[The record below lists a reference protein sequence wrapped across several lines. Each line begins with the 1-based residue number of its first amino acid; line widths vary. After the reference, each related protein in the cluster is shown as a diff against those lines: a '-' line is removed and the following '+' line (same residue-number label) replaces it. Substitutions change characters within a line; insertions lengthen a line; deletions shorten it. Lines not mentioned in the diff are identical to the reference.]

1 MASAL
6 RKMTSVGADVRQ
18 IAALLQ
24 AKAPKGHMLAY
35 ITPQEAALLKAEG
48 GSGKP
53 QADTGIP
60 SFEVGATGGLAYD
73 DSGPGNVVSDSGDG
87 GYVGEP
93 QQVIAQN
100 SDLYPAGQF
109 SNTPGL
115 MSNFYPSGEKRYGF
129 YGPRLD
135 GSQPSTSRSI
145 SAPPPPE
152 ISIFGNQPVNYQ
164 AEFGGAPI
172 PEIPSTYAQV
182 GQPTT
187 TAELQALA
195 GRLGPTGEAPKT
207 PAEGGY
213 ADQLSKALGISKGDL
228 AKLGITGVQA
238 VLGGKQA
245 TQAREAGQAGKR
257 DIQAVAAPYQAK
269 GQELQAAAQR
279 GELTPTGQQAIA
291 AARAQAAQGAE
302 RRGGVGAQQM
312 EAQVQALRNQL
323 LQQQYDYGLKL
334 SGIGDQMALGAI
346 RTGMQ
351 ADQYANQLTS
361 SYFNNIARIA
371 AGTPPAAT
379 PGAT

>member
-24 AKAPKGHMLAY
+24 AKAPQGHMLAY
-35 ITPQEAALLKAEG
+35 ITPKEAALLKAEG

-53 QADTGIP
+53 DAETGIP
-60 SFEVGATGGLAYD
+60 SFQEEYGGNEFYSVADMPQESYAGPSSEADTVGFQ
-73 DSGPGNVVSDSGDG
+73 P
-87 GYVGEP
+87 
-93 QQVIAQN
+93 
-100 SDLYPAGQF
+100 QF
-109 SNTPGL
+109 SET
-115 MSNFYPSGEKRYGF
+115 
-129 YGPRLD
+129 
-135 GSQPSTSRSI
+135 I

-152 ISIFGNQPVNYQ
+152 ISTFPMGSQFEPTITQDAAP
-164 AEFGGAPI
+164 API
-172 PEIPSTYAQV
+172 APGLSAPVPADIQQYMDI
-182 GQPTT
+182 G
-187 TAELQALA
+187 A
-195 GRLGPTGEAPKT
+195 GRATALPDQAPTQDIGLMDRAAKAT
-207 PAEGGY
+207 G
-213 ADQLSKALGISKGDL
+213 LSKDTL
-228 AKLGITGVQA
+228 ARLGITGVQA
-238 VLGGKQA
+238 LLGGRQA
-245 TQAREAGQAGKR
+245 AQAAEAGQAGKR
-257 DIQAVAAPYQAK
+257 EIQAVAAPYQAK

-312 EAQVQALRNQL
+312 EAQVQALRQQL

-371 AGTPPAAT
+371 AGTPTARAE
-379 PGAT
+379 A

>member
-6 RKMTSVGADVRQ
+6 RKMTGVGADVRQ

-53 QADTGIP
+53 HADTGVP
-60 SFEVGATGGLAYD
+60 SFENEDAGNEFYSVGDVPQESYGG
-73 DSGPGNVVSDSGDG
+73 
-87 GYVGEP
+87 
-93 QQVIAQN
+93 
-100 SDLYPAGQF
+100 
-109 SNTPGL
+109 
-115 MSNFYPSGEKRYGF
+115 
-129 YGPRLD
+129 
-135 GSQPSTSRSI
+135 PSTEADTVGSAPQVSETI
-145 SAPPPPE
+145 SAAPPPE
-152 ISIFGNQPVNYQ
+152 ISTFPTGSQFETPTAPV
-164 AEFGGAPI
+164 AP
-172 PEIPSTYAQV
+172 
-182 GQPTT
+182 G
-187 TAELQALA
+187 LA
-195 GRLGPTGEAPKT
+195 GAT
-207 PAEGGY
+207 PADIQQYMDIGAGR
-213 ADQLSKALGISKGDL
+213 ATALPDQAPAQDVGLMDKAAKATGLSKDTL
-228 AKLGITGVQA
+228 ARLGITGVQA
-238 VLGGKQA
+238 LLGGRQA
-245 TQAREAGQAGKR
+245 TQAREAGQAGKQE
-257 DIQAVAAPYQAK
+257 IQAVAAPYQAK

-279 GELTPTGQQAIA
+279 GELTPTGQQAIQ

-361 SYFNNIARIA
+361 AYFNNIARIA
-371 AGTPPAAT
+371 AGTPTARAE
-379 PGAT
+379 G

>member
-24 AKAPKGHMLAY
+24 AKAPQGHMLAY
-35 ITPQEAALLKAEG
+35 ITPQEAALLKAQG
-48 GSGKP
+48 GSGEP
-53 QADTGIP
+53 DPETGIP
-60 SFEVGATGGLAYD
+60 SFQDEYGGNEFYSVADMPQESYAGTSSEADTVGFQ
-73 DSGPGNVVSDSGDG
+73 P
-87 GYVGEP
+87 
-93 QQVIAQN
+93 
-100 SDLYPAGQF
+100 QF
-109 SNTPGL
+109 SET
-115 MSNFYPSGEKRYGF
+115 
-129 YGPRLD
+129 
-135 GSQPSTSRSI
+135 I
-145 SAPPPPE
+145 SAAPPPE
-152 ISIFGNQPVNYQ
+152 ISTFPMGSQFEPTITQDVAP
-164 AEFGGAPI
+164 API
-172 PEIPSTYAQV
+172 APGLNAPVPADIQQYMDI
-182 GQPTT
+182 G
-187 TAELQALA
+187 A
-195 GRLGPTGEAPKT
+195 GRATALPDLAPAQDLGLMDRAAKATG
-207 PAEGGY
+207 
-213 ADQLSKALGISKGDL
+213 LSKDTL
-228 AKLGITGVQA
+228 ARLGITGVQA
-238 VLGGKQA
+238 LLGGRQA
-245 TQAREAGQAGKR
+245 AQAREAGQAGR
-257 DIQAVAAPYQAK
+257 REIQAVAAPYQAK

-279 GELTPTGQQAIA
+279 GELTPTGQQAIQ

-312 EAQVQALRNQL
+312 EAQVQALRTQL

>member
-53 QADTGIP
+53 HEDTGVP
-60 SFEVGATGGLAYD
+60 SFEVGATGGDSYGEYYD
-73 DSGPGNVVSDSGDG
+73 NTSAPVESYSGPSGAEESATVGLPPQDS
-87 GYVGEP
+87 E
-93 QQVIAQN
+93 
-100 SDLYPAGQF
+100 
-109 SNTPGL
+109 T
-115 MSNFYPSGEKRYGF
+115 
-129 YGPRLD
+129 
-135 GSQPSTSRSI
+135 I
-145 SAPPPPE
+145 SAAPPPE
-152 ISIFGNQPVNYQ
+152 ISIFGNQPVDYQ
-164 AEFGGAPI
+164 AEFGGAPV
-172 PEIPSTYAQV
+172 PAIPSTMREA

-187 TAELQALA
+187 TAELQTLA
-195 GRLGPTGEAPKT
+195 GRLGPTGEAAKPA
-207 PAEGGY
+207 AEGGY
-213 ADQLSKALGISKGDL
+213 ADQLSKALGISKDTLG
-228 AKLGITGVQA
+228 KLGVGLAQGLLTG
-238 VLGGKQA
+238 KTA
-245 TQAREAGQAGKR
+245 TQAKEEGQAGKR
-257 DIQAVAAPYQAK
+257 EIQAVAAPYQAK

-302 RRGGVGAQQM
+302 RRGGVGAQQT

-361 SYFNNIARIA
+361 SYFSNIARIA
-371 AGTPPAAT
+371 AGTPTAAT

>member
-6 RKMTSVGADVRQ
+6 RKMTGIGADVRQ

-53 QADTGIP
+53 HSDTGIP
-60 SFEVGATGGLAYD
+60 SFEVGATGGESYGDYYD
-73 DSGPGNVVSDSGDG
+73 NTAAPVESYSGPSGAEESATVG
-87 GYVGEP
+87 LPGY
-93 QQVIAQN
+93 
-100 SDLYPAGQF
+100 
-109 SNTPGL
+109 
-115 MSNFYPSGEKRYGF
+115 
-129 YGPRLD
+129 
-135 GSQPSTSRSI
+135 GSETI
-145 SAPPPPE
+145 SAAPPPE
-152 ISIFGNQPVNYQ
+152 ISIFGNAPVNYQ
-164 AEFGGAPI
+164 AEFGGAPV
-172 PEIPSTYAQV
+172 PETPATYAEV
-182 GQPTT
+182 GQPITT
-187 TAELQALA
+187 PELRTLA
-195 GRLGPTGEAPKT
+195 GRLGPTGEAVKPEK
-207 PAEGGY
+207 PY
-213 ADQLSKALGISKGDL
+213 ADRLSEALGISKGDL

-238 VLGGKQA
+238 ALGGRQA
-245 TQAREAGQAGKR
+245 AQAREAGQAGKR
-257 DIQAVAAPYQAK
+257 EIQAVAAPYQAK

-302 RRGGVGAQQM
+302 RRGGVGAQQT

-371 AGTPPAAT
+371 AGTPTAT

>member
-6 RKMTSVGADVRQ
+6 RKMTGIGADVRQ

-24 AKAPKGHMLAY
+24 AKAPQGHMLAY

-60 SFEVGATGGLAYD
+60 SFEVGATGGESYGEYYD
-73 DSGPGNVVSDSGDG
+73 NTSAPVESYSGPSGAEEAATVGLPPQVS
-87 GYVGEP
+87 E
-93 QQVIAQN
+93 
-100 SDLYPAGQF
+100 
-109 SNTPGL
+109 T
-115 MSNFYPSGEKRYGF
+115 
-129 YGPRLD
+129 
-135 GSQPSTSRSI
+135 I
-145 SAPPPPE
+145 SAAPPPE

-164 AEFGGAPI
+164 TEFGGAPI
-172 PEIPSTYAQV
+172 PETPSTYAQA

-187 TAELQALA
+187 TAELQTLA
-195 GRLGPTGEAPKT
+195 GRLGPTGEAAKPA
-207 PAEGGY
+207 AEGGY

-238 VLGGKQA
+238 VLGSRQA
-245 TQAREAGQAGKR
+245 AQARDASQAGRR

-291 AARAQAAQGAE
+291 AARAQAAQGAQA
-302 RRGGVGAQQM
+302 RGGVGAQQT

-371 AGTPPAAT
+371 AGTPTAT

>member
-53 QADTGIP
+53 QEDTGIP
-60 SFEVGATGGLAYD
+60 SFQPLDMTEQDMGAGQQPQESY
-73 DSGPGNVVSDSGDG
+73 SGPSSEASTVGSAPQVS
-87 GYVGEP
+87 E
-93 QQVIAQN
+93 
-100 SDLYPAGQF
+100 
-109 SNTPGL
+109 T
-115 MSNFYPSGEKRYGF
+115 
-129 YGPRLD
+129 
-135 GSQPSTSRSI
+135 I

-172 PEIPSTYAQV
+172 PEIPSTYAQA

-187 TAELQALA
+187 TAELQTLA
-195 GRLGPTGEAPKT
+195 GRLGPTGEAAKPA
-207 PAEGGY
+207 AEGGY

-238 VLGGKQA
+238 VLGGRQA
-245 TQAREAGQAGKR
+245 TQAREAGQAGKQE
-257 DIQAVAAPYQAK
+257 IQAVAAPYQAK

-291 AARAQAAQGAE
+291 AARAQAAQGAQA
-302 RRGGVGAQQM
+302 RGGVGAQQT
-312 EAQVQALRNQL
+312 EAQVQALRQQL

>member
-6 RKMTSVGADVRQ
+6 RKMTGVGADVRQ

-53 QADTGIP
+53 QEDTGIP
-60 SFEVGATGGLAYD
+60 SFENEDAGNEFYSVGDAPQETQAGGSEQQFVD
-73 DSGPGNVVSDSGDG
+73 TVS
-87 GYVGEP
+87 
-93 QQVIAQN
+93 A
-100 SDLYPAGQF
+100 A
-109 SNTPGL
+109 
-115 MSNFYPSGEKRYGF
+115 
-129 YGPRLD
+129 
-135 GSQPSTSRSI
+135 
-145 SAPPPPE
+145 PPPE
-152 ISIFGNQPVNYQ
+152 ISGSQPYTSLTV
-164 AEFGGAPI
+164 GGR
-172 PEIPSTYAQV
+172 
-182 GQPTT
+182 
-187 TAELQALA
+187 ELQPSEYEGALDRLSAGGMPAAPVAPGLA
-195 GRLGPTGEAPKT
+195 GAT
-207 PAEGGY
+207 PADIQQYMDIGAGR
-213 ADQLSKALGISKGDL
+213 ATALPDQAPAQDVGLMDKAAKATGLSKDTL
-228 AKLGITGVQA
+228 ARLGITGVQA
-238 VLGGKQA
+238 LLGGRQA
-245 TQAREAGQAGKR
+245 TQAREAGQAGKQE
-257 DIQAVAAPYQAK
+257 IQAVAAPYQAK

-279 GELTPTGQQAIA
+279 GELTPTGQQAIQ
-291 AARAQAAQGAE
+291 AARAQAAQGIE
-302 RRGGVGAQQM
+302 RRGGVGAQQI

>member
-24 AKAPKGHMLAY
+24 AKAPQGHMLAY
-35 ITPQEAALLKAEG
+35 ITPQEAALLKAQG
-48 GSGKP
+48 GSGEI

-60 SFEVGATGGLAYD
+60 SFEVGATGGESYGEYYD
-73 DSGPGNVVSDSGDG
+73 NTSAPLESYSGPSGAEESATVG
-87 GYVGEP
+87 LPGY
-93 QQVIAQN
+93 
-100 SDLYPAGQF
+100 
-109 SNTPGL
+109 
-115 MSNFYPSGEKRYGF
+115 
-129 YGPRLD
+129 
-135 GSQPSTSRSI
+135 GSETI
-145 SAPPPPE
+145 SAAPPPE

-164 AEFGGAPI
+164 TEFGGKYEPAPAPI
-172 PEIPSTYAQV
+172 APGLSVPVPADIQQYMDI
-182 GQPTT
+182 G
-187 TAELQALA
+187 A
-195 GRLGPTGEAPKT
+195 GRATALPDLAPAQDLGLMDRAAQATG
-207 PAEGGY
+207 
-213 ADQLSKALGISKGDL
+213 LSKDTL
-228 AKLGITGVQA
+228 ARLGITGVQA
-238 VLGGKQA
+238 LLGGRQA
-245 TQAREAGQAGKR
+245 AQAREASQTGKR
-257 DIQAVAAPYQAK
+257 EIQAVAAPYQAK

-279 GELTPTGQQAIA
+279 GELTPTGQQAIQ

-312 EAQVQALRNQL
+312 EAQVQALRTQL

-371 AGTPPAAT
+371 AGTPPAT

>member
-60 SFEVGATGGLAYD
+60 SFENEFEMTEQDMG
-73 DSGPGNVVSDSGDG
+73 
-87 GYVGEP
+87 
-93 QQVIAQN
+93 
-100 SDLYPAGQF
+100 AGQVP
-109 SNTPGL
+109 T
-115 MSNFYPSGEKRYGF
+115 
-129 YGPRLD
+129 D
-135 GSQPSTSRSI
+135 AGSSMPVDTSVGSAPQISETI

-152 ISIFGNQPVNYQ
+152 ISISQTQPVDYQ

-172 PEIPSTYAQV
+172 PAIPSTMQEA

-187 TAELQALA
+187 TAELQTLA
-195 GRLGPTGEAPKT
+195 GRLGPTGEVPQAPPQKS
-207 PAEGGY
+207 A
-213 ADQLSKALGISKGDL
+213 ADRLSDALGISKGDL
-228 AKLGITGVQA
+228 GKLGVAGVQGL
-238 VLGGKQA
+238 LGGRQA
-245 TQAREAGQAGKR
+245 AQAAEAGQAGKR
-257 DIQAVAAPYQAK
+257 EIQAVAAPYQAK

-291 AARAQAAQGAE
+291 AARAQAAQGAQA
-302 RRGGVGAQQM
+302 RGGVGAQQI

-351 ADQYANQLTS
+351 ADQYANQLTAT
-361 SYFNNIARIA
+361 YFNNMTRTIF
-371 AGTPPAAT
+371 GSPTET
-379 PGAT
+379 KPGVR

>member
-53 QADTGIP
+53 QEDTGIP
-60 SFEVGATGGLAYD
+60 SFENEFEMTEQDMG
-73 DSGPGNVVSDSGDG
+73 
-87 GYVGEP
+87 
-93 QQVIAQN
+93 
-100 SDLYPAGQF
+100 AGQVPTDAN
-109 SNTPGL
+109 SSMPVDT
-115 MSNFYPSGEKRYGF
+115 SV
-129 YGPRLD
+129 
-135 GSQPSTSRSI
+135 GSAPEISPTI

-152 ISIFGNQPVNYQ
+152 ISTFPTGSQFETPTAPV
-164 AEFGGAPI
+164 AP
-172 PEIPSTYAQV
+172 
-182 GQPTT
+182 G
-187 TAELQALA
+187 LA
-195 GRLGPTGEAPKT
+195 GAT
-207 PAEGGY
+207 PADIQQYMDIGAGRSTALPDQEGPQKGY
-213 ADQLSKALGISKGDL
+213 ADKLSEALGISKGDL
-228 AKLGITGVQA
+228 GKLGVAGIQGL
-238 VLGGKQA
+238 LGGRQA
-245 TQAREAGQAGKR
+245 AQAAEAGQAGKR
-257 DIQAVAAPYQAK
+257 EIQAVAAPYQAK

-291 AARAQAAQGAE
+291 AARAQAAQGAQA
-302 RRGGVGAQQM
+302 RGGVGAQQI

-351 ADQYANQLTS
+351 ADQYANQLTA
-361 SYFNNIARIA
+361 SYFSNIARIA
-371 AGTPPAAT
+371 AGTPTAT
-379 PGAT
+379 RTEVTYGTS

>member
-1 MASAL
+1 
-6 RKMTSVGADVRQ
+6 MTGVGADVRQ

-53 QADTGIP
+53 HADTGVP
-60 SFEVGATGGLAYD
+60 SFENEDAGNEFYSVGDMPQDSYAGPSSEAETVGL
-73 DSGPGNVVSDSGDG
+73 PPQVS
-87 GYVGEP
+87 E
-93 QQVIAQN
+93 
-100 SDLYPAGQF
+100 
-109 SNTPGL
+109 T
-115 MSNFYPSGEKRYGF
+115 
-129 YGPRLD
+129 
-135 GSQPSTSRSI
+135 I
-145 SAPPPPE
+145 SAAPPPE
-152 ISIFGNQPVNYQ
+152 ISTFPTGSQFETPTAPV
-164 AEFGGAPI
+164 AP
-172 PEIPSTYAQV
+172 
-182 GQPTT
+182 G
-187 TAELQALA
+187 LA
-195 GRLGPTGEAPKT
+195 GAT
-207 PAEGGY
+207 PADIQQYMDIGAGR
-213 ADQLSKALGISKGDL
+213 ATALPDQAPAQDVGLMDKAAKATGLSKDTL
-228 AKLGITGVQA
+228 ARLGITGVQA
-238 VLGGKQA
+238 LLGGKQA
-245 TQAREAGQAGKR
+245 TQAREAGQAGKQE
-257 DIQAVAAPYQAK
+257 IQAVAAPYQAK

-371 AGTPPAAT
+371 AGTPTAT
-379 PGAT
+379 RPEVA

>member
-6 RKMTSVGADVRQ
+6 RKMTGIGADVRQ

-53 QADTGIP
+53 HSDTGIP
-60 SFEVGATGGLAYD
+60 SFENEYETGFE
-73 DSGPGNVVSDSGDG
+73 
-87 GYVGEP
+87 GYVQQQAPSDAGSSMPLDTSVGSEP
-93 QQVIAQN
+93 V
-100 SDLYPAGQF
+100 F
-109 SNTPGL
+109 
-115 MSNFYPSGEKRYGF
+115 
-129 YGPRLD
+129 
-135 GSQPSTSRSI
+135 SQPI
-145 SAPPPPE
+145 SAAPPPE
-152 ISIFGNQPVNYQ
+152 ISIFGNQPVDYQ
-164 AEFGGAPI
+164 SEFQGDVAGSGFRSVARPGGLGFGAGAAGYEGLRATPETIATPTLTAGGPRPEYALTTRQDATGAAAEAAT
-172 PEIPSTYAQV
+172 PEKSLMDKVSGFSGMSKDTLV
-182 GQPTT
+182 RLG
-187 TAELQALA
+187 LA
-195 GRLGPTGEAPKT
+195 GLAGIAGAG
-207 PAEGGY
+207 A
-213 ADQLSKALGISKGDL
+213 SKKA
-228 AKLGITGVQA
+228 A
-238 VLGGKQA
+238 
-245 TQAREAGQAGKR
+245 EAGQAGR
-257 DIQAVAAPYQAK
+257 REIQAVAAPYQAR

-302 RRGGVGAQQM
+302 RRGGVGAQQT

-371 AGTPPAAT
+371 AGTPTARAE
-379 PGAT
+379 A

>member
-24 AKAPKGHMLAY
+24 AKAPQGHMLAY

-53 QADTGIP
+53 QEDTGIP
-60 SFEVGATGGLAYD
+60 SFEVGATGGESYGDYYD
-73 DSGPGNVVSDSGDG
+73 NTSAPVESYSGPSGAEEAATVGSAPQVS
-87 GYVGEP
+87 E
-93 QQVIAQN
+93 
-100 SDLYPAGQF
+100 
-109 SNTPGL
+109 T
-115 MSNFYPSGEKRYGF
+115 
-129 YGPRLD
+129 
-135 GSQPSTSRSI
+135 I
-145 SAPPPPE
+145 SAAPPPE
-152 ISIFGNQPVNYQ
+152 ISTFPMGSQFETPTAPV
-164 AEFGGAPI
+164 APGL
-172 PEIPSTYAQV
+172 AA
-182 GQPTT
+182 PTP
-187 TAELQALA
+187 ADLQQYMDIGA
-195 GRLGPTGEAPKT
+195 GRATALPDQAPAQEIGLMDRAAKATG
-207 PAEGGY
+207 
-213 ADQLSKALGISKGDL
+213 LSKDTL
-228 AKLGITGVQA
+228 ARLGITGVQA
-238 VLGGKQA
+238 LLGGKQA
-245 TQAREAGQAGKR
+245 AQAREAGQAGKR

>member
-24 AKAPKGHMLAY
+24 AKAPQGHMLAY
-35 ITPQEAALLKAEG
+35 ITPQEAALLKAQG
-48 GSGKP
+48 GSGEI

-60 SFEVGATGGLAYD
+60 SFEVGATGGESYGEYYD
-73 DSGPGNVVSDSGDG
+73 NTSAPLESYSGPSGAEESATVG
-87 GYVGEP
+87 LPGY
-93 QQVIAQN
+93 
-100 SDLYPAGQF
+100 
-109 SNTPGL
+109 
-115 MSNFYPSGEKRYGF
+115 
-129 YGPRLD
+129 
-135 GSQPSTSRSI
+135 GSETI

-164 AEFGGAPI
+164 TEFGGAFI
-172 PEIPSTYAQV
+172 PETPSTYAEV

-187 TAELQALA
+187 TAELQTLA
-195 GRLGPTGEAPKT
+195 GRLGPTGEVPKA

-228 AKLGITGVQA
+228 GKLGVAGIQGLLTGRTVSQA
-238 VLGGKQA
+238 KEEG
-245 TQAREAGQAGKR
+245 RSGKR
-257 DIQAVAAPYQAK
+257 EIQAVAAPYQAK

-312 EAQVQALRNQL
+312 EAQVQALRTQL

-351 ADQYANQLTS
+351 ADQYANQLTA
-361 SYFNNIARIA
+361 SYFSNMTRTIY
-371 AGTPPAAT
+371 GQPPDKQRSE
-379 PGAT
+379 

>member
-53 QADTGIP
+53 HEDTGIP
-60 SFEVGATGGLAYD
+60 SFQNEYDGNEFYSVADMPQESYAGPSSEAETVGSA
-73 DSGPGNVVSDSGDG
+73 
-87 GYVGEP
+87 P
-93 QQVIAQN
+93 QIF
-100 SDLYPAGQF
+100 P
-109 SNTPGL
+109 T
-115 MSNFYPSGEKRYGF
+115 
-129 YGPRLD
+129 
-135 GSQPSTSRSI
+135 I

-152 ISIFGNQPVNYQ
+152 ISSFPDYTPLTV
-164 AEFGGAPI
+164 GGR
-172 PEIPSTYAQV
+172 
-182 GQPTT
+182 
-187 TAELQALA
+187 ELQPQEYVGAADRLAAGATPIAPGLTSATPADIQQYMDIGA
-195 GRLGPTGEAPKT
+195 GRATALPDQAATQDIGLMDRAAKATG
-207 PAEGGY
+207 
-213 ADQLSKALGISKGDL
+213 LSKDTL
-228 AKLGITGVQA
+228 ARLGITGVQA
-238 VLGGKQA
+238 LLGGRQA
-245 TQAREAGQAGKR
+245 TEAREAGQAGR
-257 DIQAVAAPYQAK
+257 REIQAVAAPYQVK

-291 AARAQAAQGAE
+291 AARAQAAQGAQA
-302 RRGGVGAQQM
+302 RGGVGAQQM

-351 ADQYANQLTS
+351 ADQYANQLTA

-371 AGTPPAAT
+371 AGTPTAKAE
-379 PGAT
+379 A

>member
-24 AKAPKGHMLAY
+24 AKAPQGHMLAY
-35 ITPQEAALLKAEG
+35 ITPKEAALLKAQG
-48 GSGKP
+48 GSGEI

-93 QQVIAQN
+93 QQVIAEN
-100 SDLYPAGQF
+100 LDLYPAGRF

-115 MSNFYPSGEKRYGF
+115 ISNFYPSGEKRYGF
-129 YGPRLD
+129 FGPRTD
-135 GSQPSTSRSI
+135 GSQTSTSRSI

-164 AEFGGAPI
+164 TEFGGAFI
-172 PEIPSTYAQV
+172 PETPSTYAEV

-187 TAELQALA
+187 TAELQTLA
-195 GRLGPTGEAPKT
+195 GRLGPTGEVPKA

-228 AKLGITGVQA
+228 AKLGVSGVQA
-238 VLGGKQA
+238 VLAGKQSA
-245 TQAREAGQAGKR
+245 QARQEGQAGRR
-257 DIQAVAAPYQAK
+257 DIQALAAPYQAQ
-269 GQELQAAAQR
+269 GQSLQAAAQR

-312 EAQVQALRNQL
+312 EAQVQALRIQL

-371 AGTPPAAT
+371 AGTPAAT

>member
-1 MASAL
+1 
-6 RKMTSVGADVRQ
+6 MTSVGADVRQ

-24 AKAPKGHMLAY
+24 AKAPQGHMLAY

-53 QADTGIP
+53 QEDTGIP
-60 SFEVGATGGLAYD
+60 SFEVGATGGDSYGEYYD
-73 DSGPGNVVSDSGDG
+73 NTSAPVESYSGPSGAEESATVGLPPQDS
-87 GYVGEP
+87 E
-93 QQVIAQN
+93 
-100 SDLYPAGQF
+100 
-109 SNTPGL
+109 T
-115 MSNFYPSGEKRYGF
+115 
-129 YGPRLD
+129 
-135 GSQPSTSRSI
+135 I
-145 SAPPPPE
+145 SAAPPPE
-152 ISIFGNQPVNYQ
+152 ISTFPMGSQFETPTAPV
-164 AEFGGAPI
+164 APGLSA
-172 PEIPSTYAQV
+172 PSPAD
-182 GQPTT
+182 
-187 TAELQALA
+187 LQQYMDIGA
-195 GRLGPTGEAPKT
+195 GRATALPDQAPAQEIGLMDRAAQATG
-207 PAEGGY
+207 
-213 ADQLSKALGISKGDL
+213 LSKDTL
-228 AKLGITGVQA
+228 ARLGITGVQA

-257 DIQAVAAPYQAK
+257 EIQAVAAPYQAK
-269 GQELQAAAQR
+269 GQELQASAQR

-302 RRGGVGAQQM
+302 RRGGVGAQQT

-371 AGTPPAAT
+371 AGTPTARPEVA
-379 PGAT
+379 

>member
-24 AKAPKGHMLAY
+24 AKAPQGHMLAY
-35 ITPQEAALLKAEG
+35 ITPKEAALLKAEG

-53 QADTGIP
+53 DAETGIP
-60 SFEVGATGGLAYD
+60 SFQEEYGGNEFYSVADMPQESY
-73 DSGPGNVVSDSGDG
+73 G
-87 GYVGEP
+87 G
-93 QQVIAQN
+93 
-100 SDLYPAGQF
+100 
-109 SNTPGL
+109 
-115 MSNFYPSGEKRYGF
+115 
-129 YGPRLD
+129 
-135 GSQPSTSRSI
+135 PSTEAETVGSAPQLPETI

-152 ISIFGNQPVNYQ
+152 ISNFPVY
-164 AEFGGAPI
+164 EPLTVGGR
-172 PEIPSTYAQV
+172 
-182 GQPTT
+182 
-187 TAELQALA
+187 ELQPAEYAGAADRLATPTSPVAPSPLDVQQYMDIGA
-195 GRLGPTGEAPKT
+195 GRATALPDQAPTQDIGLMDRAAKAT
-207 PAEGGY
+207 G
-213 ADQLSKALGISKGDL
+213 LSKDTL
-228 AKLGITGVQA
+228 ARLGITGVQA
-238 VLGGKQA
+238 LLGGRQA
-245 TQAREAGQAGKR
+245 AQAREAGQAGKR
-257 DIQAVAAPYQAK
+257 EIQAVAAPYQAK

-312 EAQVQALRNQL
+312 EAQVQALRQQL

-371 AGTPPAAT
+371 AGTPTARAE
-379 PGAT
+379 A

>member
-53 QADTGIP
+53 HEDTGVP
-60 SFEVGATGGLAYD
+60 SFENEFEMTEQDMGAGQVPQESY
-73 DSGPGNVVSDSGDG
+73 SGPSSEAATVGLP
-87 GYVGEP
+87 GY
-93 QQVIAQN
+93 
-100 SDLYPAGQF
+100 
-109 SNTPGL
+109 
-115 MSNFYPSGEKRYGF
+115 
-129 YGPRLD
+129 
-135 GSQPSTSRSI
+135 GSETI
-145 SAPPPPE
+145 SASPPPE

-164 AEFGGAPI
+164 AEFGGRYEPAPTPVAPGLPVASPADI
-172 PEIPSTYAQV
+172 QQYMDI
-182 GQPTT
+182 G
-187 TAELQALA
+187 A
-195 GRLGPTGEAPKT
+195 GRATALPDQVAPQK
-207 PAEGGY
+207 GY
-213 ADQLSKALGISKGDL
+213 ADKLSEALGISKGDL

-238 VLGGKQA
+238 ALGGRQA
-245 TQAREAGQAGKR
+245 AQAREAGQAGKR
-257 DIQAVAAPYQAK
+257 EIQAVAAPYQAK
-269 GQELQAAAQR
+269 GQELQASAQR

-371 AGTPPAAT
+371 AGTPTAT
-379 PGAT
+379 RTEVTYGTS

>member
-24 AKAPKGHMLAY
+24 AKAPQGHMLAY
-35 ITPQEAALLKAEG
+35 ITPKEAALLKAEG

-53 QADTGIP
+53 DAETGIP
-60 SFEVGATGGLAYD
+60 SFQEEYGGNEFYSVADMPQESYAGPSSEADTVGFQ
-73 DSGPGNVVSDSGDG
+73 P
-87 GYVGEP
+87 
-93 QQVIAQN
+93 
-100 SDLYPAGQF
+100 QF
-109 SNTPGL
+109 SET
-115 MSNFYPSGEKRYGF
+115 
-129 YGPRLD
+129 
-135 GSQPSTSRSI
+135 I

-152 ISIFGNQPVNYQ
+152 ISTFPMGSQFEPTITQDAAP
-164 AEFGGAPI
+164 API
-172 PEIPSTYAQV
+172 APGLSAPVPADIQQYMDI
-182 GQPTT
+182 G
-187 TAELQALA
+187 A
-195 GRLGPTGEAPKT
+195 GRATALPDQAPTQDIGLMDRAAKAT
-207 PAEGGY
+207 G
-213 ADQLSKALGISKGDL
+213 LSKDTL
-228 AKLGITGVQA
+228 ARLGITGVQA
-238 VLGGKQA
+238 LLGGRQA
-245 TQAREAGQAGKR
+245 AQAAEAGQAGKR
-257 DIQAVAAPYQAK
+257 EIQAVAAPYQAK

-312 EAQVQALRNQL
+312 EAQVQALRQQL

-371 AGTPPAAT
+371 AGTPAAT